1 MYDVIVKSGQIYDG
15 DGGEPFVADVAILG
29 GKIVEVGRV
38 SGPARETLEA
48 DGLMVTPGFVD
59 IHTHYDGQ
67 ATWADRLSP
76 SSTHGV
82 TTVVT
87 GNCGV
92 GFAPCRPED
101 RSELVRL
108 MEGVEDI
115 PGAVLTEGLSW
126 DWESFP
132 DYLDAIEQREHDIDI
147 ATQLPHSALRVYVM
161 GERAIRREAA
171 TAEDRS
177 RMAELAAQAIE
188 AGALGFTTSRS
199 LLHKTKAGESV
210 PSLGADEAEL
220 TEIALGA
227 KRAGPA
233 VLELAT
239 DFAFAGADLPAEVQ
253 LYRRLAKASGLPL
266 SLAIAF
272 MNERPDLS
280 QVLVREVDAANA
292 AGVPIKLQ
300 TVGRSIGVLQG
311 FDFSLHP
318 FAGCPSYQEH
328 AHLPLEARVRVLA
341 NPDVRERIIAEAQDP
356 ARQLRLASRFA
367 ELYPLGDPPNYEPRP
382 QDSIAGRAAASGQSP
397 EAVMYDILMER
408 DGHGVLYLPFTNY
421 STGDFSG
428 LAELMR
434 SKNTLLG
441 LGDGG
446 AHVGVICDASQ
457 PTFLL
462 SYWGRDRSAERLPL
476 PFLIQG
482 LTSNN
487 AKAVGLHDRGRIA
500 PGYKADLNLI
510 DFEALRLRAPRAVFD
525 LPAGGRRLTQDAEGY
540 VATLVSGQVTYRNG
554 EATGALPGRLVR
566 GAQAGPAIS

>member
-1 MYDVIVKSGQIYDG
+1 MYDVIVKGGQIYDG
-15 DGGEPFVADVAILG
+15 LGGDPFVGDVG
-29 GKIVEVGRV
+29 VRDGKIVEVGRL
-38 SGPARETLEA
+38 SGPARETLDA

-67 ATWADRLSP
+67 ATWADRISP

-101 RSELVRL
+101 RTELVRL

-132 DYLDAIEQREHDIDI
+132 DYLTAIEQRDHDIDI

-161 GERAIRREAA
+161 GERAIRRETA
-171 TAEDRS
+171 TAEDRA
-177 RMAELAAQAIE
+177 RMAELAAQAVQ

-253 LYRRLAKASGLPL
+253 LYRRLAQASGLPV

-272 MNERPDLS
+272 MNERPDLC

-318 FAGCPSYQEH
+318 FANCPSYKEH
-328 AHLPLEARVRVLA
+328 AHLPLQARVRVLA
-341 NPDVRERIIAEAQDP
+341 NPEVRGRIIAEAQAP
-356 ARQLRLASRFA
+356 GQPSRISSRFA

-397 EAVMYDILMER
+397 EAIMYDILMEGG
-408 DGHGVLYLPFTNY
+408 GHGVLYLPFTNY

-476 PFLIQG
+476 PFG
-482 LTSNN
+482 LN
-487 AKAVGLHDRGRIA
+487 DRGRIA
-500 PGYKADLNLI
+500 PGCKADLNLI

-540 VATLVSGQVTYRNG
+540 VATLVSGQATYRNG
-554 EATGALPGRLVR
+554 EATDALPGRLVR
-566 GAQAGPAIS
+566 GAKAGPAVS